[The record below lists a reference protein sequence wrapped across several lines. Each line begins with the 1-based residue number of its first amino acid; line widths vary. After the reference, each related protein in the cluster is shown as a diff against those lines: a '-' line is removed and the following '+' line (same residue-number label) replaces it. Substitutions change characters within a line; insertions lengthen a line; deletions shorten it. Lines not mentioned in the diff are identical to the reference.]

1 MKNKKILHEA
11 KPGAQMTK
19 YMCDLKSQRIEFIM
33 YRTKH

>member
-1 MKNKKILHEA
+1 MHKKILHGA

-19 YMCDLKSQRIEFIM
+19 YMCDLKSSRIEFTM